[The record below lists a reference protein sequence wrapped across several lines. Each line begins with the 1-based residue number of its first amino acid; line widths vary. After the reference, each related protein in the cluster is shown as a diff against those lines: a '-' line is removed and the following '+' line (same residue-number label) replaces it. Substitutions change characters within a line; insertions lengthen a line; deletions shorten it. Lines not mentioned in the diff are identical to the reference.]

1 MSVILHVMRKDLRRL
16 WLPLALLAA
25 CGLTA
30 LTLSGTG
37 LSAHPELAR
46 VLFFTAA
53 FFFLLGMVTIGWLV
67 QEDSAR
73 DTNAFWRSRPITPGC
88 LITAKLALI
97 GGAVA
102 LSIALIHFAG
112 GGLTSKEARMMVCI
126 LASTSLACVAVAA
139 VTRNL
144 GEYLLIGALFAVSS
158 DAIAGLLRI
167 LFPSALPVTRT
178 LNDSH
183 SLISAAIWILL
194 SAAALVAQYRIHR
207 TSLSVALLGAAVLGT
222 AITKVTWTWRFI

>member
-112 GGLTSKEARMMVCI
+112 GGLTSKPYPRCKTPPGPARPSI
-126 LASTSLACVAVAA
+126 TSSSRGSSAKASPRPPRPSGHGGCV
-139 VTRNL
+139 
-144 GEYLLIGALFAVSS
+144 G
-158 DAIAGLLRI
+158 
-167 LFPSALPVTRT
+167 
-178 LNDSH
+178 
-183 SLISAAIWILL
+183 
-194 SAAALVAQYRIHR
+194 
-207 TSLSVALLGAAVLGT
+207 
-222 AITKVTWTWRFI
+222 